1 MVRCRAYRERCMTR
15 STLEPPPDFV
25 AESAMPA
32 PREMLAAWH
41 FAHGALQRLLP
52 PWQSVDVES
61 AQPLA
66 EGSRTVL
73 RLSAGPIRARWVAVH
88 EQVRAGHG
96 FVDWAERSPFARW
109 RHEHLFLDRTDPAQ
123 SQLVDRIRY
132 ALPWPAR
139 IPPVSLLAKPM
150 AHAQLTRM
158 FAFRHERTARDL
170 RRHMEHRARAGDRPL
185 TVAVTGASGL
195 VGSALCAF
203 LETGGH
209 RVIRLVRGR
218 GGAPPNASAAAGG
231 DRSSAS
237 VRDVPWNPSG
247 DWDASPLAGIDAVV
261 HLAGENIASGR
272 WSAARKDAILRSRE
286 EGTLSLAR
294 ALTSLADPPR
304 VLVSASGVGYYGH
317 SDAPVIDESGAP
329 GAGFLAEVA
338 RRWEEAT
345 KPAAQC
351 GMRVVRLRMGV
362 VVSARGGVV
371 GTLRTPFNL
380 GAGGPVGSG
389 RQGMSWISLDDLLAA
404 ILHVIGTPSLEGA
417 VNAVAP
423 HPVEQR
429 EFARA
434 MGRAMRRP
442 AFAPLPA
449 FVVKALFGEMGRELL
464 LSGQFAVPRVLLESG
479 FRFDSP
485 RIGEAMAFEFG
496 RASEWGSAS

>member
-1 MVRCRAYRERCMTR
+1 
-15 STLEPPPDFV
+15 
-25 AESAMPA
+25 MPA

-61 AQPLA
+61 AEPLA
-66 EGSRTVL
+66 DGSRTVL
-73 RLSAGPIRARWVAVH
+73 RLSAGPVRTRWVAVH
-88 EQVRAGHG
+88 EQVRPGHG
-96 FVDWAERSPFARW
+96 FIDRAERSPFARW

-139 IPPVSLLAKPM
+139 IPPISMLAAPM
-150 AHAQLTRM
+150 ARAQLARM

-170 RRHMEHRARAGDRPL
+170 RRHMEHRARAGDRPI
-185 TVAVTGASGL
+185 TVAVTGATGL

-209 RVIRLVRGR
+209 RVIRLVRG
-218 GGAPPNASAAAGG
+218 GGPSSLPGRPPSAPAAPPGPVTPPAPATAG
-231 DRSSAS
+231 AL
-237 VRDVPWNPSG
+237 RDVPWNPRG
-247 DWDASPLAGIDAVV
+247 EWDASPLSGIDAVV
-261 HLAGENIASGR
+261 HLAGENIAAGR
-272 WSAARKDAILRSRE
+272 WTAARKDAILRSRE
-286 EGTLSLAR
+286 EGTRSLAR
-294 ALTSLADPPR
+294 ALASLAQPPR

-317 SDAPVIDESGAP
+317 SDAPAIDESGAP

-338 RRWEEAT
+338 RRWEQATEPAEAS
-345 KPAAQC
+345 
-351 GMRVVRLRMGV
+351 GMRVVRLRIGV

-389 RQGMSWISLDDLLAA
+389 RQGMSWISLDDLLGA
-404 ILHVIGTPSLEGA
+404 ILHVIGTPSLSGP

-423 HPVEQR
+423 HPVTQR
-429 EFARA
+429 DFARA
-434 MGRAMRRP
+434 MGRAMWRP
-442 AFAPLPA
+442 AFSPLPA
-449 FVVKALFGEMGRELL
+449 FAVKLLFGEMGQELL
-464 LSGQFAVPRVLLESG
+464 LSGQFAVPAALAASG

-496 RASEWGSAS
+496 RATAWGTRA

>member
-1 MVRCRAYRERCMTR
+1 
-15 STLEPPPDFV
+15 
-25 AESAMPA
+25 MPA
-32 PREMLAAWH
+32 PRGMLAAWH

-61 AQPLA
+61 AEPLA

-73 RLSAGPIRARWVAVH
+73 RLSAGPLSTRWIAVH
-88 EQVRAGHG
+88 EGVRPGHS
-96 FVDWAERSPFARW
+96 FVDRAERSPFARW
-109 RHEHLFLDRTDPAQ
+109 RHEHLFLDRADPSQ

-139 IPPVSLLAKPM
+139 IPPVSLLTAPV
-150 AHAQLTRM
+150 ARAQLQRM

-185 TVAVTGASGL
+185 TVAVTGANGL

-209 RVIRLVRGR
+209 HVIRLVRDR
-218 GGAPPNASAAAGG
+218 GAAGSAAPQHAGTARG
-231 DRSSAS
+231 THNS
-237 VRDVPWNPSG
+237 VTRDVRWNPAG
-247 DWDASPLAGIDAVV
+247 EWDASPLSGIDAVV
-261 HLAGENIASGR
+261 HLAGENIAAGR

-286 EGTLSLAR
+286 EGTRSLAR
-294 ALTSLADPPR
+294 ALAALANPPQ

-317 SDAPVIDESGAP
+317 SDAPAIDESGP
-329 GAGFLAEVA
+329 SGAGFLAEVA
-338 RRWEEAT
+338 QRWERAT
-345 KPAAQC
+345 EPAHER
-351 GMRVVRLRMGV
+351 GIRVVRLRIGV
-362 VVSARGGVV
+362 VVTARGGVV
-371 GTLRTPFNL
+371 GTLRTPFNF

-389 RQGMSWISLDDLLAA
+389 RQGMSWISLDDLLGA
-404 ILHVIGTPSLEGA
+404 ILHVIGTPSLSGPI
-417 VNAVAP
+417 NAVAP
-423 HPVEQR
+423 HPVAQR
-429 EFARA
+429 EFAKA

-449 FVVKALFGEMGRELL
+449 LVVRLMFGEMGRELL
-464 LSGQFAVPRVLLESG
+464 LSGQFAVPSALLASG

-496 RASEWGSAS
+496 RASEWGARA

>member
-1 MVRCRAYRERCMTR
+1 MTR

-32 PREMLAAWH
+32 PREMLATWH

-61 AQPLA
+61 AEPLA

-96 FVDWAERSPFARW
+96 FVDRAERSPFARW
-109 RHEHLFLDRTDPAQ
+109 RHEHLFLDRTDPLQ

-139 IPPVSLLAKPM
+139 IPPISLLAAPM
-150 AHAQLTRM
+150 ARAQLSRM

-185 TVAVTGASGL
+185 TVAVTGANGL

-218 GGAPPNASAAAGG
+218 AGDASSAAHGG
-231 DRSSAS
+231 RSDAS
-237 VRDVPWNPSG
+237 MRDVLWNPSG
-247 DWDASPLAGIDAVV
+247 DWDAAPLAGIDAVV

-272 WSAARKDAILRSRE
+272 WSAARKEAILRSRE
-286 EGTLSLAR
+286 EGTRSLVR
-294 ALTSLADPPR
+294 ALASLADPPR

-317 SDAPVIDESGAP
+317 SDVHGVDESGAP

-338 RRWEEAT
+338 RRWEDAT
-345 KPAAQC
+345 HPAAQR
-351 GMRVVRLRMGV
+351 GIRVVRLRIGV

-371 GTLRTPFNL
+371 GRLRTPFAF

-404 ILHVIGTPSLEGA
+404 ILHAIGTPSIDGA
-417 VNAVAP
+417 VNAVSP
-423 HPVEQR
+423 HPVMQR

-449 FVVKALFGEMGRELL
+449 LVVKAIFGEMGRELL
-464 LSGQFAVPRVLLESG
+464 LSGQFAVPRALIDSG

-485 RIGEAMAFEFG
+485 RIDEAMAFEFG
-496 RASEWGSAS
+496 RDAEWGAA

>member
-1 MVRCRAYRERCMTR
+1 MSR

-25 AESAMPA
+25 AESTVPA

-61 AQPLA
+61 AEPLA

-73 RLSAGPIRARWVAVH
+73 RLSAGPLHARWVAVH

-96 FVDWAERSPFARW
+96 FVDRAERSPFARW
-109 RHEHLFLDRTDPAQ
+109 RHEHLFLDRTDAAQ

-139 IPPVSLLAKPM
+139 IPPISMIAAPM
-150 AHAQLTRM
+150 ARAQLARM

-185 TVAVTGASGL
+185 TVAVTGATGL

-209 RVIRLVRGR
+209 RVIRLVRGGR
-218 GGAPPNASAAAGG
+218 SPSAAGPSGAPAAASG
-231 DRSSAS
+231 SSTP
-237 VRDVPWNPSG
+237 RDVPWNPHG
-247 DWDASPLAGIDAVV
+247 EWDASPLSGIDAVV
-261 HLAGENIASGR
+261 HLAGENIAAGR

-286 EGTLSLAR
+286 EGTRSLAR
-294 ALTSLADPPR
+294 ALASLAQPPR
-304 VLVSASGVGYYGH
+304 ALVSASGVGYYGH
-317 SDAPVIDESGAP
+317 SDASSVDESGP
-329 GAGFLAEVA
+329 NGAGFLAEVA
-338 RRWEEAT
+338 RRWERAT
-345 KPAAQC
+345 EPAESC
-351 GMRVVRLRMGV
+351 GMRVVRLRIGV
-362 VVSARGGVV
+362 VVTARGGVV
-371 GTLRTPFNL
+371 GTLRTPFNF

-389 RQGMSWISLDDLLAA
+389 RQGMSWISLDDLLGA
-404 ILHVIGTPSLEGA
+404 ILHAIGTPSISGP

-423 HPVEQR
+423 HPVTQR

-442 AFAPLPA
+442 AVAPLPA
-449 FVVKALFGEMGRELL
+449 FVVKAIFGEMGQELL
-464 LSGQFAVPRVLLESG
+464 LSGQFAVPAVLIASG

-485 RIGEAMAFEFG
+485 RIGDAMAFEFG
-496 RASEWGSAS
+496 RAGEWGSRA